1 MNSSTTRKK
10 RKLILE
16 IEKNPIIT
24 YACQKVG
31 VSRATFYRWK
41 DEDADFTTE
50 IEDAQSRGYDYLN
63 DFAEGK
69 LISKIKNEDGPSIR
83 FWLVS
88 NHNRYRRV
96 PGGKNTGEKR
106 QFGWAEMVGQAM
118 AVLKGTDVGKDK

>member
-1 MNSSTTRKK
+1 MNSSTARKK

-16 IEKNPIIT
+16 VEKNPIVT

-41 DEDADFTTE
+41 DEDDDFATE

-63 DFAEGK
+63 DFTEGK
-69 LISKIKNEDGPSIR
+69 LISKIKNDDGPSIR
-83 FWLVS
+83 FWLSS
-88 NHNRYRRV
+88 NHERYRRV
-96 PGGKNTGEKR
+96 RDGKNTGEKR

-118 AVLKGTDVGKDK
+118 NAVKDMKMDKDS